1 LDRELSPD
9 NQRIDEMFFKDL
21 TAWAAAAMK
30 PNSAKTAKI
39 PAKAN
44 EPKAAAKGTTVKS
57 KKT

>member
-1 LDRELSPD
+1 
-9 NQRIDEMFFKDL
+9 MFFKDL

-44 EPKAAAKGTTVKS
+44 EPKAAAKDTTAKS
-57 KKT
+57 NKT